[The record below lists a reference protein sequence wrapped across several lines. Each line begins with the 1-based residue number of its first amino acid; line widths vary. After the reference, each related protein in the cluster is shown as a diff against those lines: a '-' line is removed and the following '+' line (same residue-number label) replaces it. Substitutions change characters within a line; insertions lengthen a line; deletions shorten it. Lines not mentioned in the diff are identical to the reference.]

1 VTAYVALL
9 DGGRREVGIGV
20 ERVAPGVY
28 EVRIGERVH
37 RVDAFV
43 HDYGTL
49 SLLVDDASH
58 SLQLDARGGGAVRV
72 HLRDS
77 VFPVEILDEK
87 RLRMRRAP
95 ARFTVEGRRTLEAR
109 LPGRVVRLL
118 ARPGDPVA
126 EGQVV
131 AVVEALD
138 MENELRSPKSGKVVE
153 VVVLEGQAVERGAPI
168 AIVE

>member
-1 VTAYVALL
+1 MTAYVALL

-28 EVRIGERVH
+28 EVRVGERLH

-43 HDYGTL
+43 HDYGTI

-58 SLQLDARGGGAVRV
+58 SLQLDARAGAVRV

-77 VFPVEILDEK
+77 VFPLEILDEK
-87 RLRMRRAP
+87 RLRMRRTP
-95 ARFTVEGRRTLEAR
+95 ARLTVEGRRTLEAR

-126 EGQVV
+126 EGQGL
-131 AVVEALD
+131 AVLEALD

-153 VVVLEGQAVERGAPI
+153 VWVQEGQVVERGAPI
-168 AIVE
+168 ATVE